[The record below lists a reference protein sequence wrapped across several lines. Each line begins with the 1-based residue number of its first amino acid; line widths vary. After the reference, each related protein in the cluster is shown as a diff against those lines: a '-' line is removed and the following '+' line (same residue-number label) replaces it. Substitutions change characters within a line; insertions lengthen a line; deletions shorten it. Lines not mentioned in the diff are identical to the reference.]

1 MKKKLEKAEAAF
13 EKFLQECTDKAAK
26 SVRVALAQLEV
37 VVEDEDDFQSGIEEA
52 QSKYNQRV
60 AQIRSDVEATE
71 QLAKTLDEKVAKL
84 EAAKAARTEAKSVLD
99 SVAKD
104 VAKVDNKR
112 AKIAELEATKLTKE
126 QSMEVFN
133 ERLAKML
140 EVFGKNFFIEIQNH
154 GLDLEKSIF
163 QWLVKVARKNH
174 IPLIAANDAHFARNT
189 DDDLMARQI
198 RRSCRF
204 KRWEEIED
212 DATEYYIKTDKELA
226 LALYQIFD
234 EDVVMEAMTNVRKLV
249 EMCNATIERGNH
261 APKAK
266 GVENVKEEMIRI
278 ARANIAKKYGK
289 DWSQMHEDRFNYE
302 VSIIDSM
309 GFNDYFVITWD
320 ILNVARKIGGLSYEK
335 LDELKAQMV
344 NMEMDE
350 LMSYL
355 DKYNTEP
362 NLSVGLGR
370 GSGAGSLVCF
380 LLGIT
385 NIDPFKYDLLFERKK
400 DCVR

>member
-1 MKKKLEKAEAAF
+1 
-13 EKFLQECTDKAAK
+13 
-26 SVRVALAQLEV
+26 
-37 VVEDEDDFQSGIEEA
+37 
-52 QSKYNQRV
+52 
-60 AQIRSDVEATE
+60 
-71 QLAKTLDEKVAKL
+71 
-84 EAAKAARTEAKSVLD
+84 
-99 SVAKD
+99 
-104 VAKVDNKR
+104 
-112 AKIAELEATKLTKE
+112 
-126 QSMEVFN
+126 
-133 ERLAKML
+133 
-140 EVFGKNFFIEIQNH
+140 
-154 GLDLEKSIF
+154 
-163 QWLVKVARKNH
+163 
-174 IPLIAANDAHFARNT
+174 
-189 DDDLMARQI
+189 MARQI

-212 DATEYYIKTDKELA
+212 DATEYYIKNDKELA

-370 GSGAGSLVCF
+370 GSGAGCLVCF